1 MRNRTKSFIKST
13 LMMTAI
19 ALSANTFAVET
30 IQDDIDSIRFQL
42 KSEQI
47 YTFKNYGQGQYKE
60 LAFTRIERPRLQVGL
75 KKKSSTETL
84 EVAIDESLLVEK
96 NSLVNIKLEKN
107 NLVNIESAANAK
119 SSVLTKLKNHKL
131 GLDKNQAAKILK
143 KDIIANLNRVIAKIG
158 FRDNTKVRYEIKN
171 LAFNCPSLKGRIT
184 NCRGKYDVVATLK
197 NEKKKTSNLSEILI
211 NSTKNLNSFGT
222 EIEIN
227 TYIGELRSINKQLNK
242 LSEGKPKGVDLKKLY
257 ALKKDVQSEILDSY
271 QYTAIATTSAQEFLT
286 KLNSKFN

>member
-1 MRNRTKSFIKST
+1 MRNRTTSFIKST
-13 LMMTAI
+13 LVMTAI
-19 ALSANTFAVET
+19 ALSANVFALET

-47 YTFKNYGQGQYKE
+47 YTLKNYGQGQYKE
-60 LAFTRIERPRLQVGL
+60 LAFTRIEKPNLKVGL
-75 KKKSSTETL
+75 NKKSATETL

-96 NSLVNIKLEKN
+96 NSLVHIKLEKN
-107 NLVNIESAANAK
+107 NLVNIESANDKAA
-119 SSVLTKLKNHKL
+119 VLTKLKNNGL

-158 FRDNTKVRYEIKN
+158 FRDNTKVSYEIKN

-184 NCRGKYDVVATLK
+184 NCRGKYDVIATLK

-211 NSTKNLNSFGT
+211 NSTKNLNNFGS
-222 EIEIN
+222 EIDIN
-227 TYIGELRSINKQLNK
+227 AYIGELRSINKQLNK

-271 QYTAIATTSAQEFLT
+271 QYTAIATSSARDFLT
-286 KLNSKFN
+286 KLNSKLN

>member
-1 MRNRTKSFIKST
+1 MRNRTTSFIKST
-13 LMMTAI
+13 LVMTAI
-19 ALSANTFAVET
+19 ALSANIFALET

-47 YTFKNYGQGQYKE
+47 YTLKNYGQGQYKE
-60 LAFTRIERPRLQVGL
+60 LAFTRIEKPNLKVGL
-75 KKKSSTETL
+75 NKKSATETL

-96 NSLVNIKLEKN
+96 NSLVHIKLEKN
-107 NLVNIESAANAK
+107 NLVNIESANDKAA
-119 SSVLTKLKNHKL
+119 VLTKLKNNGL

-158 FRDNTKVRYEIKN
+158 FRDNTKVSYEIKN

-184 NCRGKYDVVATLK
+184 NCRGKYDVIATLK

-211 NSTKNLNSFGT
+211 NSTKNLNNFGS
-222 EIEIN
+222 EIDIN
-227 TYIGELRSINKQLNK
+227 AYIGELRSINKQLNK

-271 QYTAIATTSAQEFLT
+271 QYTAIATSSARDFLT
-286 KLNSKFN
+286 KLNSKLN

>member
-1 MRNRTKSFIKST
+1 MRNRTTSFIKST
-13 LMMTAI
+13 LVMTAI
-19 ALSANTFAVET
+19 ALSANIFALET

-47 YTFKNYGQGQYKE
+47 YTLKNYGQGQYKE
-60 LAFTRIERPRLQVGL
+60 LAFTRIEKPNLKVGL
-75 KKKSSTETL
+75 NKKSATETL

-96 NSLVNIKLEKN
+96 NSLVHIKLEKN
-107 NLVNIESAANAK
+107 NLVNIESANDKAA
-119 SSVLTKLKNHKL
+119 VLTKLKNNGL

-158 FRDNTKVRYEIKN
+158 FRDNTKVSYEIKN

-184 NCRGKYDVVATLK
+184 NCRGKYDVIATLK

-211 NSTKNLNSFGT
+211 NSTKNLKNFGS
-222 EIEIN
+222 EIDIN
-227 TYIGELRSINKQLNK
+227 AYIGELRSINKQLNK

-271 QYTAIATTSAQEFLT
+271 QYTAIATSSARDFLT
-286 KLNSKFN
+286 KLNSKLN